1 MMATICTISMLNVW
15 NLQCSDCVEFVM
27 VAKFYELDAWKQLT
41 RLHEYKGMSF
51 TKYFSNSV

>member
-27 VAKFYELDAWKQLT
+27 VAKFYELDAWEQLT

-51 TKYFSNSV
+51 TKYF